1 MVSQLS
7 LLDWAGL
14 AAMATGA
21 ALLYTLRGFGF
32 AVLSTPALLLFVDPP
47 QAIQLVIIVSTALS
61 ITALPGLWRA
71 IAPALLLRLTLGSI
85 AGLPL
90 GLIVLRDADPVVVR
104 RLIGAT
110 ILALTAVICWVRR
123 RGPDNHRALLA
134 MRPGRD
140 LAVGAISGTATAL
153 VGMAGPPVLIYL
165 LLAQAPAPTVRA
177 TLLSFFGIVYAAALL
192 SRAVA
197 VGIAASTWIGAGVL
211 IRFAAL
217 GAIAGRPLGDRL
229 GVRAFA
235 MLAIVLLAAAGL
247 YTLAASTGPATRQ

>member
-1 MVSQLS
+1 
-7 LLDWAGL
+7 
-14 AAMATGA
+14 MATCA

-90 GLIVLRDADPVVVR
+90 GRIVLRDADPVVVR

-110 ILALTAVICWVRR
+110 ILALTGAVICWVRR

-165 LLAQAPAPTVRA
+165 LLARAPAPTVRA

-192 SRAVA
+192 SHAVA
-197 VGIAASTWIGAGVL
+197 VGISASTWIGAGVL
-211 IRFAAL
+211 IPFAAL

-229 GVRAFA
+229 GVHAFA
-235 MLAIVLLAAAGL
+235 MLAIVLLATSGL
-247 YTLAASTGPATRQ
+247 YTLAASAGPATRQ

>member
-1 MVSQLS
+1 MVSQPS

-14 AAMATGA
+14 AATATGA
-21 ALLYTLRGFGF
+21 ALLYTLTGFGF
-32 AVLSTPALLLFVDPP
+32 AVLSTPAFLLFVDPP
-47 QAIQLVIIVSTALS
+47 QAIQLVIIISTALS
-61 ITALPGLWRA
+61 ITTLPGLWRA

-85 AGLPL
+85 AGFS
-90 GLIVLRDADPVVVR
+90 LRDADPAVVR

-123 RGPDNHRALLA
+123 RGPDSHTALLA

-165 LLAQAPAPTVRA
+165 LLARAPAPTVRA

-192 SRAVA
+192 SRAVPS
-197 VGIAASTWIGAGVL
+197 ASQPAPG
-211 IRFAAL
+211 L
-217 GAIAGRPLGDRL
+217 GR
-229 GVRAFA
+229 V
-235 MLAIVLLAAAGL
+235 
-247 YTLAASTGPATRQ
+247 S